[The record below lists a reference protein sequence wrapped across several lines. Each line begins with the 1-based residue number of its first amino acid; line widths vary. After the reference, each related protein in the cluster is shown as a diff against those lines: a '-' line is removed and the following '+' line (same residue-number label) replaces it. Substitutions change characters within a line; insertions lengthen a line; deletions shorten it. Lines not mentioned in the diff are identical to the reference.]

1 VFKSNLKLLG
11 WTAIIILIDQIS
23 KYAISNYMQQGE
35 SIQVIGNVLRLTYI
49 KNPGMAFGIQVG
61 SKLFFTIFSSIACVV
76 ISIYLFR
83 IKSENFWARFALA
96 SILGGAI
103 GNLIDRIVYG
113 EVIDFIHFRIIRWP
127 IFNVADIAVTIGMI
141 ILIAFVIFDKKQLES
156 EEEQFETG

>member
-1 VFKSNLKLLG
+1 MFKSNLKLLG